1 MHTGRFTFT
10 DWVDLDSY
18 FRVCWVYQS
27 SEKSDQKVEMTQR
40 EVREVLQNQMDL
52 KTRVVGVSDKSRML
66 GQMVGRMIIL
76 STVSRSGV
84 CQSLMIQEIFL
95 AIPTSATML
104 VKTELG
110 ENREKVIRELL
121 AAEFPQTFNL
131 LLVIFANKM

>member
-27 SEKSDQKVEMTQR
+27 SEKSDQKVEMTHR

-66 GQMVGRMIIL
+66 GQMVGRMIVL

-84 CQSLMIQEIFL
+84 CQSLMIGEIFL

-104 VKTELG
+104 V
-110 ENREKVIRELL
+110 
-121 AAEFPQTFNL
+121 
-131 LLVIFANKM
+131 

>member
-18 FRVCWVYQS
+18 FRECWVYQS
-27 SEKSDQKVEMTQR
+27 SEKSDQKVEMTHR

-84 CQSLMIQEIFL
+84 SVNHDSGD
-95 AIPTSATML
+95 IPCYPHLCHHAC
-104 VKTELG
+104 VDGARG
-110 ENREKVIRELL
+110 EQGEGHQG
-121 AAEFPQTFNL
+121 ASYC
-131 LLVIFANKM
+131 